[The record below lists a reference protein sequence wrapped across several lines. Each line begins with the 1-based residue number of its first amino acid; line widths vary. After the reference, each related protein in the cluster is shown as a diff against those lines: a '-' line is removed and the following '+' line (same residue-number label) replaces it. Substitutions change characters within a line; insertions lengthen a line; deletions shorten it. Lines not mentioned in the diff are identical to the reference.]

1 MKFTV
6 PTIAQF
12 NRFVRL
18 IAAWAA
24 TLYGT
29 VSAIQSTSW
38 GTKNSVITLAGAVL
52 LWIEHNN
59 ATPNVTVLGTA
70 PAPKP

>member
-18 IAAWAA
+18 AAAWAA
-24 TLYGT
+24 AAYGT
-29 VSAIQSTSW
+29 ISAIQSTSW